1 MLFTSF
7 RSKSIFLFFSLSHFL
22 EEIAND
28 EQNWKAFYTLA
39 DATEAKMPEPYGS
52 NTNQLIKLIIL
63 KCLRPDA
70 LYSAVERFVGLFD
83 ETFID
88 IENINLKSA
97 FECSTSKT
105 PIIYFAS
112 TGIDATADILNL
124 AYEIN
129 SGEK

>member
-1 MLFTSF
+1 
-7 RSKSIFLFFSLSHFL
+7 
-22 EEIAND
+22 
-28 EQNWKAFYTLA
+28 
-39 DATEAKMPEPYGS
+39 MPEPYGS

-63 KCLRPDA
+63 KCLRPDT
-70 LYSAVERFVGLFD
+70 LYSAVEQFVRSFD
-83 ETFID
+83 ESFND
-88 IENINLKSA
+88 SVCINLKSA

-105 PIIYFAS
+105 PLIYFAS